1 MLVNF
6 LVMMA
11 IYMLSRWFFY
21 YMNIN
26 SFKDVTLSEMM
37 SISWGGL
44 RFDACALC
52 YLNAL
57 CILLQF
63 LPIKCR
69 HTAVYQRVVKILFI
83 VFNALGIAVNVAD
96 IAYFEFGG
104 RRTSRSRASLL
115 MPNPSVRASMM

>member
-1 MLVNF
+1 MKNTSLLANIKKQPGFIMLVNF

-69 HTAVYQRVVKILFI
+69 HTAVYLFRVWRTPHNSHHILG
-83 VFNALGIAVNVAD
+83 VWW
-96 IAYFEFGG
+96 
-104 RRTSRSRASLL
+104 
-115 MPNPSVRASMM
+115 